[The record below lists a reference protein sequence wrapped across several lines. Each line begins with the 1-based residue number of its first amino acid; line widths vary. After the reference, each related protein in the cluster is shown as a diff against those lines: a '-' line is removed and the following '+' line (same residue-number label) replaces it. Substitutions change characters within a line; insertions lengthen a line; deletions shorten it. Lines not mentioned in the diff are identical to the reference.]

1 MQPEV
6 ELQQS
11 QFQMFSPTE
20 EDMWSD
26 GYDEESPLRARPNDR
41 GKSPLTGTDVHQ
53 DEQGTPRYFV
63 TQTPQGTK
71 YWTPIVDKEFHP
83 VLGKSYDTFEELI
96 AMYKAYGYQAGFDVK
111 KAQTK
116 VWNGYA
122 THKYLRCSK
131 ASKPQQ
137 KRTFDTLCE
146 SSVMTNRKSTF
157 TLTDC
162 KAQILV
168 LITQNPTRFVVHN
181 WIDVHNHPLIDPFN
195 RDLSKISRKLPFAT
209 QQFIH
214 RMTLNRIGP
223 VKAHRYLVSIK
234 GGHHNVHGTPED
246 FKNFSQKLRIFIGN
260 RDAQLFLDRL
270 RDRRES
276 LPNFY
281 YDFVVS
287 DGKLNAVFWA
297 DEISKLNYKA
307 FGDVIAF
314 DATYQTNKYNMIFV
328 PFTGVDNH
336 MHCVTF
342 GAGLLLNETVE
353 SYKWVLQAFLKAH
366 GTEPRL
372 ILSDQ
377 DPSMKQAIQQVFT
390 TSRHR
395 LCMWHIMKK
404 LPTKIAGDL
413 LQNTDVRACIHR
425 LVWNVYI
432 KPSTFES
439 RWAALLE
446 KFGLQDHQWLNEMY
460 EIRDRWV
467 PAYFRDIPMC
477 CLMKTTSRSESSNA
491 AFKVN
496 STSAN
501 TLVQW
506 LLCYDARIDAQ
517 RYRQRV
523 AHFKSSSI
531 VFHGKSNLPIEEHA
545 FAIYTHTVFHV
556 VRKEILKGKFYCYI
570 SNQAAEDGTMVFSVT
585 HEDNVFTVKFNNV
598 DRTADCSCRGFTR
611 MGYLCRHVFCVY
623 RLQHV
628 DMIPAQYISDRW
640 RRDILPKRV
649 FSIESRYGVD
659 TQPQDV
665 MRSEII
671 DVVSDCVDVIRN
683 DIDSLSSLLEQL
695 KLIKMNFLTNGSIQ
709 MPAQVPSED
718 VLEELIGHPRE
729 NEVVVNN
736 PDVARNKGCGKH
748 RRITGSS
755 NQAAPKPPK
764 AARLCRTCMK
774 YVTGHDSRNCKK
786 FTDPDTIN
794 QPPNPNDMGSSSAL

>member
-1 MQPEV
+1 MADFQAYSPSRVFRNNFIDDESPAVYFQLASGLIGVGHIRDENMQPEV
-6 ELQQS
+6 ELQQFH
-11 QFQMFSPTE
+11 FQMFSPNE
-20 EDMWSD
+20 
-26 GYDEESPLRARPNDR
+26 
-41 GKSPLTGTDVHQ
+41 Q

-96 AMYKAYGYQAGFDVK
+96 AMYKAYGYQVGFDVK

-131 ASKPQQ
+131 AAKPQQ

-157 TLTDC
+157 THTDC

-181 WIDVHNHPLIDPFN
+181 WIDVHNHPLINPFN

-214 RMTLNRIGP
+214 QMSINRIGP
-223 VKAHRYLVSIK
+223 IKARMCLVSIK
-234 GGHHNVHGTPED
+234 GGHHNVHGTPDD

-297 DEISKLNYKA
+297 DEISKLNYKP
-307 FGDVIAF
+307 FGDVLAF
-314 DATYQTNKYNMIFV
+314 DATYQTNKSAF
-328 PFTGVDNH
+328 FTSLTPLHV
-336 MHCVTF
+336 
-342 GAGLLLNETVE
+342 GLLRCV
-353 SYKWVLQAFLKAH
+353 K
-366 GTEPRL
+366 
-372 ILSDQ
+372 D
-377 DPSMKQAIQQVFT
+377 
-390 TSRHR
+390 
-395 LCMWHIMKK
+395 
-404 LPTKIAGDL
+404 IAGDL

-432 KPSTFES
+432 KPSTSES

-460 EIRDRWV
+460 EIRERWV
-467 PAYFRDIPMC
+467 PAYFRDIPMYC
-477 CLMKTTSRSESSNA
+477 SMKTTSRSESSNA

-506 LLCYDARIDAQ
+506 LLCYDAA
-517 RYRQRV
+517 
-523 AHFKSSSI
+523 
-531 VFHGKSNLPIEEHA
+531 N
-545 FAIYTHTVFHV
+545 
-556 VRKEILKGKFYCYI
+556 
-570 SNQAAEDGTMVFSVT
+570 
-585 HEDNVFTVKFNNV
+585 
-598 DRTADCSCRGFTR
+598 
-611 MGYLCRHVFCVY
+611 
-623 RLQHV
+623 
-628 DMIPAQYISDRW
+628 
-640 RRDILPKRV
+640 
-649 FSIESRYGVD
+649 
-659 TQPQDV
+659 
-665 MRSEII
+665 
-671 DVVSDCVDVIRN
+671 
-683 DIDSLSSLLEQL
+683 
-695 KLIKMNFLTNGSIQ
+695 
-709 MPAQVPSED
+709 
-718 VLEELIGHPRE
+718 
-729 NEVVVNN
+729 
-736 PDVARNKGCGKH
+736 
-748 RRITGSS
+748 
-755 NQAAPKPPK
+755 
-764 AARLCRTCMK
+764 
-774 YVTGHDSRNCKK
+774 
-786 FTDPDTIN
+786 
-794 QPPNPNDMGSSSAL
+794 